1 MSVEA
6 GEHSLEVGDKLVSQT
21 SLNSSVGGEAS
32 LEPLDEEG
40 VRDSRGQK
48 AAAARAHK
56 KKTAAQ
62 LFGLL
67 KTEFSVLPKLVAANE
82 KARLSEQAMGNS
94 PSPRGRSGF

>member
-1 MSVEA
+1 MTDRLRDCSA
-6 GEHSLEVGDKLVSQT
+6 
-21 SLNSSVGGEAS
+21 
-32 LEPLDEEG
+32 EEG

-62 LFGLL
+62 LFGLQ

-82 KARLSEQAMGNS
+82 KARLNAMGNS
-94 PSPRGRSGF
+94 PSPRGRSF